1 MIKDD
6 TRPLVWL
13 LGTGGTIAQW
23 ADSRLAFVEYGTDK
37 HIDVHGNLERIP
49 EIQEFVRTEAEHL
62 WNVGSGINTTELLPL
77 SRRVSEILL
86 DPEVSGVVVT
96 HGTYSLEET
105 AYWLHLRDI
114 GQILRL
120 RNMVWRNAPTNYGDN
135 EYY

>member
-62 WNVGSGINTTELLPL
+62 WNVGSDQHN
-77 SRRVSEILL
+77 
-86 DPEVSGVVVT
+86 GVAPFIQT
-96 HGTYSLEET
+96 RQ
-105 AYWLHLRDI
+105 RD
-114 GQILRL
+114 L
-120 RNMVWRNAPTNYGDN
+120 VKP
-135 EYY
+135 